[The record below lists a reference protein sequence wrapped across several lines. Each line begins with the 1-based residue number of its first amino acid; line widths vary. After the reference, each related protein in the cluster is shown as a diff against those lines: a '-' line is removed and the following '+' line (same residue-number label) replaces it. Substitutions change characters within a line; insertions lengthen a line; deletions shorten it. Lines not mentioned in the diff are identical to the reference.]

1 MRIDGASQGSGE
13 LRRVVALNEEIKAVV
28 EVSRGL
34 GLEAINAMLVSRRA
48 GDSVKGFAVVSTE
61 LRSFSH
67 RLATLMDG
75 LAGDLAALVHG
86 VADVS
91 RRAYVRGHLAATDG
105 AGRHGSELGAAVS
118 RIDLAMATTAMANGH
133 AWSQV
138 RRTLLR
144 SLKLCDNGRALAR
157 GARIEAVYGGAM
169 SADLAQAGQ
178 AIERTIERIRERLL
192 AGVEIAGAR
201 P

>member
-1 MRIDGASQGSGE
+1 M
-13 LRRVVALNEEIKAVV
+13 VALNEEIKAVV

-61 LRSFSH
+61 LRTFSH
-67 RLATLMDG
+67 RLATYMET

-91 RRAYVRGHLAATDG
+91 RDARVRAHLAATEG
-105 AGRHGSELGAAVS
+105 GGRHGSGLGTALA
-118 RIDLAMATTAMANGH
+118 RIERTLVATTTTNAR
-133 AWSQV
+133 AWSRVEQA
-138 RRTLLR
+138 LLR
-144 SLKLCDNGRALAR
+144 ALKLCDSGRALAR

-169 SADLAQAGQ
+169 SADLTQAGE
-178 AIERTIERIRERLL
+178 AIERSIDQIRARLL
-192 AGVEIAGAR
+192 VGVEIAGAR
-201 P
+201 S